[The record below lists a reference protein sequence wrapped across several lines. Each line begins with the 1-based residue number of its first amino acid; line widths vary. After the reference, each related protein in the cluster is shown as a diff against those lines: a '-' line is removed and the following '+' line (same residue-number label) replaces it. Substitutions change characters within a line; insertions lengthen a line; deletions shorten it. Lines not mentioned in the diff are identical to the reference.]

1 LNYSVTY
8 PIPSDKTLVAK
19 SLLWAQ
25 QFEMVQ
31 YTTNNGIAKGFKQLL
46 GIQFK
51 VNPKNQSLPSLHKNT
66 WQLGFIGYDYKN
78 QLENAYHQPKQ
89 KNTFEFPDLYF
100 FEPDIL
106 ICFEDSQFT
115 IHATT
120 NNTSVILAEIENTFI
135 PVTDENH
142 QVKFQPDTNFN
153 TYEEHFNTLKNH
165 ILQGDIYITNYC
177 IALTAQNS
185 FLNPVQLYLK
195 LNQQTPTPFSSFIK
209 YQDQYLICASPER
222 FLKKEGQQL
231 ISQPIKGTAPRGNSE
246 KEDHTNKTQL
256 QNSIKEKTENV
267 MVVDLVRN
275 DLSRI
280 CDQVNVTELFGI
292 YSFETVHQMISTITG
307 KLKENTGF
315 KDIIKATFPMGSM
328 TGAPKINAV
337 NSSVALE
344 NFNRELYSGTVGY
357 ITPEGDFDFNVII
370 RSILHDSKSNS
381 SSIRVGSAITYNTT
395 ATQEW
400 DECLLKARSL
410 LSLFKPT
417 SSHGPWLK

>member
-1 LNYSVTY
+1 MNYSVTY

-307 KLKENTGF
+307 KLKENKDF